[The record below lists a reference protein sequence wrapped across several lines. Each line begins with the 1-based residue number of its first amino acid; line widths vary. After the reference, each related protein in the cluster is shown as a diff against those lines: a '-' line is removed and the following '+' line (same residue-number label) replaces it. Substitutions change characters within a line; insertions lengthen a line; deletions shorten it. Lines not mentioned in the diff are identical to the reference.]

1 MLFYEKSNEIIENG
15 GINVEKILL
24 EGENLLL
31 RPLSFT
37 ELLHINNDRKIETS
51 IDAEEIFDSVKIA
64 ISKKIEKMKK
74 VSEDVHNWY
83 TYWLIINKDNGE
95 GIGFIG
101 FKGIPNENGYTEVG
115 YSISSNCRRKGF
127 MTEALSLLM
136 DWAFKYPFCKGI
148 TANKVLKTNTGSN
161 KVLNNCNFILLDSSN
176 EFNNYI
182 FSIDIVHNLKNI
194 V

>member
-1 MLFYEKSNEIIENG
+1 MEN
-15 GINVEKILL
+15 ILL

-31 RPLSFT
+31 KPLSFI
-37 ELLHINNDRKIETS
+37 ELVHINNDRKIETA
-51 IDAEEIFDSVKIA
+51 IDTEAIFDSVKIA
-64 ISKKIEKMKK
+64 ISKKIDKMQK
-74 VSEDVHNWY
+74 VSMDIHNWY
-83 TYWLIINKDNGE
+83 TYWLIINKDNGQ

-101 FKGIPNENGYTEVG
+101 FKGISDKNGYTEVG

-161 KVLNNCNFILLDSSN
+161 KVLNNCGFILLESSN

-182 FSIDIVHNLKNI
+182 FRYSKQSKKYSIM
-194 V
+194 

>member
-1 MLFYEKSNEIIENG
+1 MLFYEKNNEIIENG

-24 EGENLLL
+24 EGENVLLK
-31 RPLSFT
+31 PLSFT
-37 ELLHINNDRKIETS
+37 ELLHINNDRKIETA
-51 IDAEEIFDSVKIA
+51 IDAEAIFDSVKIA

-101 FKGIPNENGYTEVG
+101 FKGIPDKNGYTEVG

>member
-1 MLFYEKSNEIIENG
+1 M
-15 GINVEKILL
+15 EKILL

-31 RPLSFT
+31 KPLSFT

-51 IDAEEIFDSVKIA
+51 IDTEAIFDFVKIA

-101 FKGIPNENGYTEVG
+101 FKGIPDEKGYTEVG

-127 MTEALSLLM
+127 MTEALSLLT

-148 TANKVLKTNTGSN
+148 TANNVLKTNAGSN

-182 FSIDIVHNLKNI
+182 FSMERLNESISD
-194 V
+194 

>member
-1 MLFYEKSNEIIENG
+1 M
-15 GINVEKILL
+15 EKIFV

-31 RPLSFT
+31 RPLSVT
-37 ELLHINNDRKIETS
+37 ELLNINNDRKIKTPIETE
-51 IDAEEIFDSVKIA
+51 AIFDFVKIA
-64 ISKKIEKMKK
+64 ITKKIEKMKK
-74 VSEDVHNWY
+74 VSEDIHDWY

-136 DWAFKYPFCKGI
+136 DWAYKYPFCKGI

-161 KVLNNCNFILLDSSN
+161 KVLNNCNFTLVGSSN

-182 FSIDIVHNLKNI
+182 IEFKK
-194 V
+194 